1 MKKEKS
7 PQVPVLEKPGASTWD
22 IKCLNLRGKE
32 TGRCQDPPV
41 HPGIEKC
48 FQKSQNILQLFL
60 GGIWG
65 CFLASQFPPG
75 GVKTLGHT
83 WEESR
88 VDSRAKIYL
97 QRRNNKMDTFPG
109 RLWACGY
116 EFRSQNER
124 SEDFRRILGGISA
137 QIQDNT
143 VSARGEKLPE
153 ANHGQGHLQP
163 GLAAQSPIQCGSGSL
178 QG

>member
-1 MKKEKS
+1 MPGPSSASWHREMLPKEPKYLAII
-7 PQVPVLEKPGASTWD
+7 PWRNLGLLPGLSVSS
-22 IKCLNLRGKE
+22 R
-32 TGRCQDPPV
+32 RCP
-41 HPGIEKC
+41 
-48 FQKSQNILQLFL
+48 
-60 GGIWG
+60 
-65 CFLASQFPPG
+65 
-75 GVKTLGHT
+75 LGHT

-97 QRRNNKMDTFPG
+97 QRRNNKLDTFPG